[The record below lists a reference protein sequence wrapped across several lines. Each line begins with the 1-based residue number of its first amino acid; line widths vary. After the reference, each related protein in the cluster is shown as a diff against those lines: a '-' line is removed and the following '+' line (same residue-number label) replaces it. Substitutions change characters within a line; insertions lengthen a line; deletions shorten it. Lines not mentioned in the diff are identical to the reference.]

1 MNLRH
6 HFAAAALSTCA
17 AGASAAGEIYLGA
30 GLPGVMLGYAAPLS
44 SSVTVRGDWATL
56 GTRRKQ
62 TTEEGVNYNTELGFN
77 RVGLFADWFYF
88 GGLRVT
94 GGLTFNNLK
103 ANFVAQGDGTTSFT
117 IGGNTFL
124 SAADDRL
131 NVSIKYPKTTPYL
144 GLGYGHQASTGWGFL
159 FDAGV
164 SFGKATVSESHSG
177 TNLGNVNIVSQADI
191 DAEMAQLR
199 EGVAKIKYIP
209 QLSIGL
215 NYRF

>member
-1 MNLRH
+1 MTARH
-6 HFAAAALSTCA
+6 LLTLAALTA
-17 AGASAAGEIYLGA
+17 FAGHCVSGEIYLGA
-30 GLPGVMLGYAAPLS
+30 GLPGVMLGYAQPVS
-44 SSVTVRGDWATL
+44 SNFTVRGDWATL

-62 TTEEGVNYNTELGFN
+62 TTEEGVTYDAELGFN
-77 RVGLFADWFYF
+77 RIGVFADWFYF
-88 GGLRVT
+88 GGLRIT

-103 ANFVAQGDGTTSFT
+103 ANFVAKGDGVTQFT
-117 IGGNTFL
+117 IGSNTFIG
-124 SAADDRL
+124 AADDRL

-144 GLGYGHQASTGWGFL
+144 GLGYGHQASTGWGFV

-164 SFGKATVSESHSG
+164 SFGKATVSETHSG
-177 TNLGNVNIVSQADI
+177 TNLGNSSLVSQADI

-209 QLSIGL
+209 QLSLGL